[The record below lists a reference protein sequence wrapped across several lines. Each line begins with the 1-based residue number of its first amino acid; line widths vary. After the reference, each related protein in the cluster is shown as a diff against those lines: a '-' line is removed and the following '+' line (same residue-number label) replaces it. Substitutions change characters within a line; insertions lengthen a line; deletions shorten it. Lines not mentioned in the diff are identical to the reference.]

1 MEYSHNFGSNFPS
14 ELIPVG
20 DKKDIDDAVKSL
32 IIEYNS
38 YISAG
43 DLTSANEL
51 YNNNKIILEPY
62 SINMKLINR
71 LEEEIYNTSLYALNQ
86 VKNIISDTEPASQSL
101 NSHWLKEF

>member
-20 DKKDIDDAVKSL
+20 DKKDIDDTVKSL

-43 DLTSANEL
+43 DLTSANTL
-51 YNNNKIILEPY
+51 YDSNKDTLEPY
-62 SINMKLINR
+62 MINMKYVNR
-71 LEEEIYNTSLYALNQ
+71 LEEEIYNTALSALNQ
-86 VKNIISDTEPASQSL
+86 IKSVISSTEPVSQSTD
-101 NSHWLKEF
+101 SFWYQDY

>member
-32 IIEYNS
+32 INQYNS

-43 DLTSANEL
+43 DLTSANAL
-51 YNNNKIILEPY
+51 YESNKNTLEPY
-62 SINMKLINR
+62 MINMKYINR
-71 LEEEIYNTSLYALNQ
+71 LEEEIYNTALSALNQ
-86 VKNIISDTEPASQSL
+86 IKSVISSTEPANQSTD
-101 NSHWLKEF
+101 SFWYQDY

>member
-20 DKKDIDDAVKSL
+20 DKKDIDDTVKSL

-38 YISAG
+38 YISTG

-51 YNNNKIILEPY
+51 YDNNKTMLEPY

-86 VKNIISDTEPASQSL
+86 VKNIISDTEPANQSV
-101 NSHWLKEF
+101 NSFWYQDY